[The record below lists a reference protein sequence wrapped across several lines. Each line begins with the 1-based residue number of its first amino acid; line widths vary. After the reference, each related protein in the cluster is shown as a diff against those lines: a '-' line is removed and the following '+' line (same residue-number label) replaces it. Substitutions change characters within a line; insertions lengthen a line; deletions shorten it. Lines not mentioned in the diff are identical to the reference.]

1 MSIDQRAAGLEAD
14 LDLDGSGLRVAII
27 TARFNSVITL
37 ALLEGA
43 RAGLRE
49 CKVGAGDIAEYWA
62 PGSFELPVAAKVAAA
77 SGRFDAVISLGCVI
91 RGDTPH
97 FDYVAGEAAR
107 GLQNV
112 QIETGVPCIFG
123 VLTTNTVEQA
133 EARAVEGHDNKGREA
148 GRAAVEMALLVRS
161 IRG

>member
-1 MSIDQRAAGLEAD
+1 MSIDQRAGGLAED
-14 LDLDGSGLRVAII
+14 PDLDGAGLRIAII
-27 TARFNSVITL
+27 TARFNSAITF

-43 RAGLRE
+43 KSGLAE
-49 CKVGAGDIAEYWA
+49 CKVNPTDVHEFLT

-77 SGRFDAVISLGCVI
+77 SGKFDAVIALGCVI
-91 RGDTPH
+91 RGETAH
-97 FDYVAGEAAR
+97 FDFVAGESAR
-107 GLQNV
+107 GLQDA

-148 GRAAVEMALLVRS
+148 GLAAVEMALLVRTL
-161 IRG
+161 RA

>member
-1 MSIDQRAAGLEAD
+1 MEAEPE
-14 LDLDGSGLRVAII
+14 LDGAGLRVAII
-27 TARFNSVITL
+27 TARFNSAITL

-43 RAGLRE
+43 RAGLAE
-49 CKVGAGDIAEYWA
+49 CRVAPKDIAEYFT

-91 RGDTPH
+91 RGETPH
-97 FDYVAGEAAR
+97 FDYVAGESAR
-107 GLQNV
+107 GLQAV

-133 EARAVEGHDNKGREA
+133 EERAVVGNDNKGREA
-148 GRAAVEMALLVRS
+148 SRTAVEMALLVRS
-161 IRG
+161 IRSGN

>member
-1 MSIDQRAAGLEAD
+1 MGIDQRAAGMEEE
-14 LDLDGSGLRVAII
+14 LDLDGSAIRIAII
-27 TARFNSVITL
+27 TARFNSAITL
-37 ALLEGA
+37 ALLEGVH
-43 RAGLRE
+43 AGLQE
-49 CKVGAGDIAEYWA
+49 CKVPPSQVLEFWT
-62 PGSFELPVAAKVAAA
+62 PGSFELPVAAKVAAT

-107 GLQNV
+107 GLQAV

-133 EARAVEGHDNKGREA
+133 EERSVKGKDNKGREA
-148 GRAAVEMALLVRS
+148 ARTAVEMALLVQSLRS
-161 IRG
+161 